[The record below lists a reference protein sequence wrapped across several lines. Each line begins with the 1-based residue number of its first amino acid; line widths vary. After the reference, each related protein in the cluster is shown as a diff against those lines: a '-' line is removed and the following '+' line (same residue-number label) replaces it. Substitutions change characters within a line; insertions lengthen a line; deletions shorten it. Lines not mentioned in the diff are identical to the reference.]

1 MTKKIKESNIALIY
15 FAYQEFSQNIDFA
28 NYKISKTQ
36 HRILFLVSQ
45 LSQPTIKKLLQ
56 IMKMTK
62 QGFIK
67 ALKDLEERQLI
78 VTEPSKEDPRV
89 KDLILTEEGK
99 QMIEALNQD
108 QSQKIDALLQKH
120 DGDWKATLDDM
131 VDNYLK
137 SF

>member
-78 VTEPSKEDPRV
+78 VTKPSKEDPRV
-89 KDLILTEEGK
+89 KDLILTKEGK

-108 QSQKIDALLQKH
+108 QSQKIDALLNKH